1 MEAGFLL
8 GNKSTKKTGLAA
20 KVKDIEGKMLG
31 KDGKPLKSCL
41 KTGRSKTIQAN
52 PVGKGCSQSGVSVT
66 KDTPVSNTKEP
77 THTIHV
83 TETDVTV
90 DENVTRKR
98 NPNLLGSGLDGA
110 KLQGVA
116 VHPKKV
122 NVLVL
127 INDEKVLGAN
137 VAIPIV
143 VVDEI
148 SDKFANTLY
157 GYFIG
162 ERLAFPIVEAYVKNA
177 WAKYGFERAIFR
189 NGFFF
194 FKFSSHEGMV
204 KTLDAGPWFIRSMPI
219 FLYEWSANTKL
230 KKEEIKTVPVWVK
243 FHNVPMVAFSKTGLS
258 LITTQLGRP
267 IMLDACTSDMCL
279 NPWGRN
285 SYARVLVELSSEC
298 DVLESIV
305 VAIPLHKDI
314 ADKVPKGEGHYLVT
328 LDVEYEWWPPRC
340 SKCKLFDHE
349 DYDCPSKVKHVSS
362 SGFNGVRTDGKH
374 KKKGSNKA
382 TSKQGFRF
390 SKPSNL
396 VYRPVSKPVTSKVN
410 NAISNSTTSSST
422 EGVKGAA
429 NDSQVPPKVTMND
442 SLDSI
447 NENGFFKDDINLD
460 QLGST
465 MDKLMEEN
473 QVLELNTNKDTLVST
488 NIKSAPVEV
497 QGKNKGSILEN
508 FLESREASKSK
519 HDATSDS
526 DDSEIEEVSMPF
538 GIPGGGSLDDLEEDL
553 DCYDGYGAQFYDLTE
568 QEKAISHQ

>member
-1 MEAGFLL
+1 MADSEANTRNLLIVNVWKFLITFADVLGVWCFTLDKFVEASMIIRAKDGDRGLLWFKVFEADRSNWIDIFAVSIVACCVNVREMEAGFLL
-8 GNKSTKKTGLAA
+8 GNKLTKKTGLAA
-20 KVKDIEGKMLG
+20 KVKDNEGKMLG

-41 KTGRSKTIQAN
+41 KT
-52 PVGKGCSQSGVSVT
+52 V
-66 KDTPVSNTKEP
+66 
-77 THTIHV
+77 HV

-90 DENVTRKR
+90 DDNVTRKR
-98 NPNLLGSGLDGA
+98 SPNLLGSGFDGA
-110 KLQGVA
+110 KQQGA
-116 VHPKKV
+116 AILKQVHPKKV
-122 NVLVL
+122 YVSVL

-137 VAIPIV
+137 VAILIA

-162 ERLAFPIVEAYVKNA
+162 ERLAFPIVEAYVKNT
-177 WAKYGFERAIFR
+177 WAKYGFERAIFH

-204 KTLDAGPWFIRSMPI
+204 PFTQ
-219 FLYEWSANTKL
+219 

-243 FHNVPMVAFSKTGLS
+243 IHNVPMVAFSETGLR

-314 ADKVPKGEGHYLVT
+314 ADNVPKGEGHYLVT

-362 SGFNGVRTDGKH
+362 SGDNGVRTDGKH

-396 VYRPVSKPVTSKVN
+396 VYRPMSKPVTSKVN
-410 NAISNSTTSSST
+410 NAISNSTTSSSM

-429 NDSQVPPKVTMND
+429 NDSQVPLRK
-442 SLDSI
+442 
-447 NENGFFKDDINLD
+447 E
-460 QLGST
+460 
-465 MDKLMEEN
+465 
-473 QVLELNTNKDTLVST
+473 
-488 NIKSAPVEV
+488 
-497 QGKNKGSILEN
+497 GSILEN
-508 FLESREASKSK
+508 FIESRETSKSK

-568 QEKAISHQ
+568 QEKAICDQYDIRLNSRCRK